1 MDRDADG
8 RIFFEHS
15 VQSYAL
21 STRER
26 ALRFE
31 PARAVKAPMCDR
43 LVLDLDFRENA
54 VVTRRQMTNDERPT
68 TNDQRRATNDARPVQ
83 GQVSELGWVK
93 LPEI

>member
-8 RIFFEHS
+8 LIFFEHR

-26 ALRFE
+26 VLRFE

-43 LVLDLDFRENA
+43 LVLIFWKDA
-54 VVTRRQMTNDERPT
+54 VATRRQTTNDVRPT
-68 TNDQRRATNDARPVQ
+68 TLDTFKAGVGA
-83 GQVSELGWVK
+83 GWVT
-93 LPEI
+93 LSGI